1 MNIEKEINSNRSMQN
16 EIVSPNSQNNFLETT
31 LGKTINTAVDIG
43 LRWILPD
50 FIENEVINIKDSLIK
65 GGLKEGIN
73 TAIQTASNLGKSSLG
88 IITGKF
94 ENISQAQAA
103 IKTGGIIDGVSDVID
118 NVLSK
123 TVNTG
128 LIDKNTSLLIKKGKN
143 VILDH
148 VSKNIEDTFT
158 SQLNYIEKLGKYE
171 NNWKKY
177 YKEENFEG
185 MQREYEKIKE
195 KIKQLIPLENTLKE
209 ARIIENF
216 HMLVK
221 NNGQNFN
228 LSKEQIELANIL
240 T

>member
-1 MNIEKEINSNRSMQN
+1 MNIEKEINSKRSMQN

>member
-1 MNIEKEINSNRSMQN
+1 MNLEKEINSNLSMQN

-171 NNWKKY
+171 NNWKRY

>member
-1 MNIEKEINSNRSMQN
+1 MNLEKEINSNRSMQN

-171 NNWKKY
+171 NNWKRY

>member
-1 MNIEKEINSNRSMQN
+1 MNLEKEINSNRSMQN

-171 NNWKKY
+171 NNWKRY

-221 NNGQNFN
+221 NNGQKFN

>member
-1 MNIEKEINSNRSMQN
+1 MNLEKEINSNLSMQN

-123 TVNTG
+123 TANTG
-128 LIDKNTSLLIKKGKN
+128 LIDKNTALLIKKGKN

-171 NNWKKY
+171 NNWKRY

>member
-1 MNIEKEINSNRSMQN
+1 M
-16 EIVSPNSQNNFLETT
+16 LC
-31 LGKTINTAVDIG
+31 
-43 LRWILPD
+43 
-50 FIENEVINIKDSLIK
+50 
-65 GGLKEGIN
+65 GIF
-73 TAIQTASNLGKSSLG
+73 
-88 IITGKF
+88 TGNF

-216 HMLVK
+216 HKIKK